1 MNFEDLQKSWQ
12 GQPINVNTDRL
23 KSSLQTKWQKYQRKV
38 LTRIIISNILLAVTL
53 IVLGWV
59 YLSFHEQFGWPFKVS
74 IAAAMYTI
82 ILIVIFLYWKGYA
95 FRKQNMEASSSGYIS
110 YQLDKLSSQRRLIT
124 RYNWIY
130 LALLW
135 LALMMYLWEV
145 TSIHPPV
152 YRWTVLSATS
162 AYILGVCLWYGL
174 KKQKKQLIEIDEII
188 TDLQHIKKQLID

>member
-12 GQPINVNTDRL
+12 GQPINVNTDQL
-23 KSSLQTKWQKYQRKV
+23 KSSLQTKWQKYQRKMF
-38 LTRIIISNILLAVTL
+38 TRILISNILLAVTL
-53 IVLGWV
+53 IILGWV
-59 YLSFHEQFGWPFKVS
+59 YLSFYEQFGWPFKVS
-74 IAAAMYTI
+74 IAAMYAI

-95 FRKQNMEASSSGYIS
+95 FRKENMEASSSGYIS
-110 YQLDKLSSQRRLIT
+110 YQLDKLSLQRRLVT

-145 TSIHPPV
+145 TGNGSSV
-152 YRWTVLSATS
+152 FRWTAILSTS

-188 TDLQHIKKQLID
+188 SDLQQIKKQLID

>member
-1 MNFEDLQKSWQ
+1 MQKSWQ
-12 GQPINVNTDRL
+12 GQPINVNTDQL
-23 KSSLQTKWQKYQRKV
+23 KSSLQTKWQKYQCKV

-59 YLSFHEQFGWPFKVS
+59 YLSFYEQFGWPFKVS
-74 IAAAMYTI
+74 IAAMYAI
-82 ILIVIFLYWKGYA
+82 ILIVIFLYWRGYA
-95 FRKQNMEASSSGYIS
+95 FRKENMEASSSGYIS

-135 LALMMYLWEV
+135 LVLMMHLWEV

-188 TDLQHIKKQLID
+188 TDLQQIKKQLID